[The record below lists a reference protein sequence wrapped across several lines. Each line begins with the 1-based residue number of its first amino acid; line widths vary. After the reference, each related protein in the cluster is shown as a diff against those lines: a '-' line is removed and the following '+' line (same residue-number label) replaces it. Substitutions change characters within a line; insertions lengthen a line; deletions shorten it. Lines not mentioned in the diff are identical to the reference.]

1 MLIKLHRTLLRLS
14 QMSIPCDC
22 SDKDEK
28 ATFSGGDHDG
38 YLGIRVVP
46 VEDVERL
53 SNGGFAQV
61 PVLTLV
67 KLPQLRLEGSHV
79 HILVVVKMAKP
90 TENLIGL
97 VFVTISCSL
106 SIIYPQST
114 DDN

>member
-22 SDKDEK
+22 SDKD
-28 ATFSGGDHDG
+28 DHDG

-53 SNGGFAQV
+53 SNGWFAQV

-67 KLPQLRLEGSHV
+67 KLPQLRFEGGHV

-90 TENLIGL
+90 TENLIGS